1 MIGLNYL
8 LENYLKSNPLE
19 VSKFENSV
27 LSEYTKDVF
36 GSNYDA
42 AKDNFQ
48 GDYAS
53 YIEYANLSKSA
64 SQIEYVSTN
73 ENWSEEQ
80 IKDWMKANSP
90 QYKYKTGKWQV
101 IRRNGKLQAA
111 QRLAKRGL
119 TSQVKGEGKL
129 NVDEARQWLQDKLG
143 IDKSDV
149 VTSEAVFR
157 MANAPQVYGA
167 LKVCMDRLSGD
178 TAARIFLSEQSGQGV
193 EFHEGFHYVSQL
205 LINDKLRE
213 QVYQDYV
220 KQYPYLKDASKQ
232 EVEEAI
238 AEEFRQYM
246 LNETKPSI
254 AYRIK
259 NYSM

>member
-1 MIGLNYL
+1 MPNNTKVGIVKIYNKNGQYSAHMRYEVDGVESFRTEQLI
-8 LENYLKSNPLE
+8 KNPIPYIQQFTSSIE
-19 VSKFENSV
+19 SKQ
-27 LSEYTKDVF
+27 SE
-36 GSNYDA
+36 
-42 AKDNFQ
+42 
-48 GDYAS
+48 
-53 YIEYANLSKSA
+53 SK
-64 SQIEYVSTN
+64 SQIEYVSTD

-111 QRLAKRGL
+111 QKLAKRGL

-129 NVDEARQWLQDKLG
+129 SVDEARQWLQDKLG
-143 IDKSDV
+143 IDKSDI

-167 LKVCMDRLSGD
+167 LKVCMDRLSSD

-220 KQYPYLKDASKQ
+220 KHLMQCLKYQ
-232 EVEEAI
+232 VLLGMEI
-238 AEEFRQYM
+238 Q
-246 LNETKPSI
+246 
-254 AYRIK
+254 
-259 NYSM
+259 